1 MMISSV
7 LIANRGEIAIRIAAT
22 LKRLG
27 IESVGIY
34 TYADA
39 HSMHLRYM
47 DEVHLVGPSY
57 LDIDQV
63 IEAARRSGA
72 DAIHPGYGFL
82 AENALF
88 AQACADAGI
97 TFIGPS
103 ADAISSMGGKIAAR
117 ELAIAADV
125 PVIPGAAG
133 SDDQSLLSAA
143 KEIGFPLLIK
153 PSAGGGGK
161 GLHIVNAIDEMAGLL
176 EVARR
181 EARSSF
187 GDDALLIERYLAK
200 PRHIEFQILGDAS
213 GEVIHLGERECTL
226 QRRHQKV
233 IEEAPS
239 ALLDPAMR
247 SRMGDAAVALA
258 KAIGYTNAGTVEFL
272 IDAAD
277 PEFFYFIEMNTRLQ
291 VEHRVT
297 EQIYGVDLVEMQIA
311 LANGR
316 TLSEILPNPTAQGHS
331 IEARIYAEDPRAG
344 FLPTG
349 GPVLRFAPAADAL
362 TDSAIEGGTYV
373 SSSYDPMLAKV
384 VVHADSRGAAIDALD
399 QALRHTAIL
408 GLITNVD
415 YLGELTRSEG
425 FKSGSFDTGFISNF
439 PASKQA
445 PSERALST
453 FAAMLSGGD
462 GWRLNSMA
470 RPEVVGF
477 VEGERVSALPEE
489 SDLISVIDGD
499 GVWVHDPES
508 GTHFIQRRNPSVR
521 AGAVGTEIALAPMP
535 GTVISL
541 PVASGT
547 PVREGDA
554 LVVIEAMK
562 MEHVVRASHAGV
574 VDEVW
579 VQTGEKVAARAR
591 LVRVRADG

>member
-1 MMISSV
+1 MISSV

-22 LKRLG
+22 LNRLG
-27 IESVGIY
+27 IKSVGIY

-39 HSMHLRYM
+39 HSMHLRHM
-47 DEVHLVGPSY
+47 DEVHLVGSSY

-63 IEAARRSGA
+63 IEVARRSGA
-72 DAIHPGYGFL
+72 DAVHPGYGFL

-97 TFIGPS
+97 TFVGPS

-117 ELAIAADV
+117 ELAIAAGV

-133 SDDQSLLSAA
+133 TDDASLLAA
-143 KEIGFPLLIK
+143 ATEIGFPLLIK

-161 GLHIVNAIDEMAGLL
+161 GLHIVHGIDEMPGLL

-187 GDDALLIERYLAK
+187 GDDSLLIERYLAK
-200 PRHIEFQILGDAS
+200 PRHIEFQILGDMS

-239 ALLDPAMR
+239 ALLDPEMR

-277 PEFFYFIEMNTRLQ
+277 PNFFYFIEMNTRLQ

-297 EQIYGVDLVEMQIA
+297 EQIYGIDLVEMQIA
-311 LANGR
+311 LANGNA
-316 TLSEILPNPTAQGHS
+316 LSEILPNPKAQGHS
-331 IEARIYAEDPRAG
+331 IEARIYAEDPRVG

-349 GPVLRFAPAADAL
+349 GPVLRFLPAADAL

-384 VVHADSRGAAIDALD
+384 VVHADSREAAIDALD
-399 QALRHTAIL
+399 QALRHTVIL
-408 GLITNVD
+408 GLTTNVD
-415 YLGELTRSEG
+415 YLGELTRSEV
-425 FKSGSFDTGFISNF
+425 FKSGTFDTGFIANF
-439 PASKQA
+439 PATKHA
-445 PSERALST
+445 PSQRALST
-453 FAAMLSGGD
+453 YAAALSGGD
-462 GWRLNSMA
+462 GWRLNTAA

-477 VEGERVSALPEE
+477 IDGERISALPEE
-489 SDLISVIDGD
+489 SDLISVLDGD
-499 GVWVHDPES
+499 GVWVHDPDS

-521 AGAVGTEIALAPMP
+521 AGAVGTEVALAPMP
-535 GTVISL
+535 GTVISV
-541 PVASGT
+541 PVSAGGH
-547 PVREGDA
+547 VREGDA